1 MPWRWI
7 EKSRRRGWLLA
18 MLVACCTGCSL
29 DPPFERP
36 PLPVASSYPVD
47 APIPRA
53 AELNAPGLDWQ
64 DYFTD
69 PGLRAL
75 IADALDSN
83 RDLRIAVL
91 RVQEARSLY
100 GIQRSE
106 RFPTV
111 GLGASGSRSRTP
123 ADLSLTGRPVTAGQY
138 QAGLGISAWEL
149 DFWGRIGSL
158 EQAAL
163 ESYLATDEARRAVEL
178 SIVTQVADIY
188 FQLRELDERALLTD
202 RTIETRNES
211 LRIFTRRFQVGSTS
225 RFDLEQVQA
234 LASQAQTLGAQLDQ
248 SRAETLHALTRLV
261 GRSVVIPPATT
272 PFDEHAVVAPLRPG
286 LPSDLLVDRPDIM
299 AAEHQLR
306 AANAN
311 IGAARAAFFPRI
323 TLTANAGTASAE
335 LSGLFKGGSGA
346 WSFAPALDLPI
357 FDAGRRQANLDLAKT
372 RREIAVSDY
381 ERTIQNAFRDVSDA
395 LAAQEALERQVRT
408 QTTALAA
415 QSERAR
421 LAKLRY
427 DNGSSAFLE
436 VLDAQRDLL
445 ASEQDLVQRRR
456 AWLSSRVALYSAL
469 GGGSRALSGV
479 SEPEE
484 KARR

>member
-1 MPWRWI
+1 M
-7 EKSRRRGWLLA
+7 
-18 MLVACCTGCSL
+18 
-29 DPPFERP
+29 DPPLEQP
-36 PLPVASSYPVD
+36 PLPVAARYPLSSPPEASPVAD
-47 APIPRA
+47 ASA
-53 AELNAPGLDWQ
+53 LDWR

-69 PGLRAL
+69 PNLRSL
-75 IADALDSN
+75 ISDALVNN

-100 GIQRSE
+100 GIQRAD

-111 GLGASGSRSRTP
+111 GVGASESRSRVP
-123 ADLSLTGRPVTAGQY
+123 ADLNTLGRPVISSQY
-138 QAGLGISAWEL
+138 QAGFGVSAWEL

-158 EQAAL
+158 ERAAL
-163 ESYLATDEARRAVEL
+163 ESYLGTDEARKAVQL
-178 SIVTQVADIY
+178 SLITQVADTY
-188 FQLRELDERALLTD
+188 LQLRELDERALLA
-202 RTIETRNES
+202 RKTIETRNES
-211 LRIFTRRFQVGSTS
+211 LRIFTRRYQVGSTS

-234 LASQAQTLGAQLDQ
+234 LASQAETLGSQIDQ
-248 SRAETLHALTRLV
+248 SRAEVLHALTRLV
-261 GRSVVIPPATT
+261 GRP
-272 PFDEHAVVAPLRPG
+272 DEPSIAEARLDDNTLVARLNPG
-286 LPSDLLVDRPDIM
+286 LPSDLLADRPDIM

-346 WSFAPALDLPI
+346 WTFAPALDLPI
-357 FDAGRRQANLDLAKT
+357 FDAGRRQSNLELAQA
-372 RREIAVSDY
+372 RRDISVADY
-381 ERTIQNAFRDVSDA
+381 ERTVQNAFRDVSDA
-395 LAAQEALERQVRT
+395 LSAQLELERQVRT

-415 QSERAR
+415 QTERAR

-445 ASEQDLVQRRR
+445 TSEQDLVQRRR
-456 AWLSSRVALYSAL
+456 ALLSSRVALYGAL
-469 GGGSRALSGV
+469 GGGSRKLEATPLL
-479 SEPEE
+479 
-484 KARR
+484 ATQTR

>member
-1 MPWRWI
+1 
-7 EKSRRRGWLLA
+7 
-18 MLVACCTGCSL
+18 MLVGCVTGCSL
-29 DPPFERP
+29 TPAFEQP
-36 PLPVASSYPVD
+36 PLPVAPRYPVD
-47 APIPRA
+47 APIPPSA
-53 AELNAPGLDWQ
+53 NVNAPGLAWQ

-69 PGLRAL
+69 PALRAL
-75 IADALDSN
+75 IAQALENN
-83 RDLRIAVL
+83 RDLRIALL

-111 GLGASGSRSRTP
+111 GLGASGTRSRVP
-123 ADLSLTGRPVTAGQY
+123 GDLSLTGRPLTSGQY
-138 QAGLGISAWEL
+138 QAGVGISAWEL
-149 DFWGRIGSL
+149 DFWGRIASL
-158 EQAAL
+158 TQAAL
-163 ESYLATDEARRAVEL
+163 DSFLATDEARRAVEL
-178 SIVTQVADIY
+178 TLVAQVADTY
-188 FQLRELDERALLTD
+188 FQLRELDERVLLTR
-202 RTIETRNES
+202 RTIDTRNET
-211 LRIFTRRFQVGSTS
+211 LRIFSRRFDVGSTS

-248 SRAETLHALTRLV
+248 SRAEIQHALTRLV
-261 GRSVVIPPATT
+261 GKTVEIPPAST
-272 PFDEHAVVAPLRPG
+272 PFDEHAVVAPLLPG
-286 LPSDLLVDRPDIM
+286 LPSDLLVDRPDII
-299 AAEHQLR
+299 AAEYQLR
-306 AANAN
+306 AADAN

-346 WSFAPALDLPI
+346 WSFAPSLDLPI
-357 FDAGRRQANLDLAKT
+357 FDAGRRQANLDLATT

-395 LAAQEALERQVRT
+395 LAAQDALERQVRT

-445 ASEQDLVQRRR
+445 TSEQDLVQRRR

-469 GGGSRALSGV
+469 GGGSRAL
-479 SEPEE
+479 EPLPD
-484 KARR
+484 ADPTTRR